1 MVAPV
6 GRSLGWRI
14 LSIVICPL
22 SANRRALLHLL
33 VSRHW
38 PQVWATPLY
47 AVQRRWLGVEQT
59 AMPRVFGLPEIKRAP
74 GARVVLGRQVQLNSS
89 SVRTVA
95 ATLSGPVR
103 LAALS
108 ASARIVLEDGVGLN
122 GTSITARSKSIT
134 LGAGTIV
141 GPNVVIVDAD
151 FHAIWPPETR
161 STSPAIEAD
170 ADVTIGRNV
179 WIGMGSTILKGV
191 TIGDGAVIA
200 AGSVVTRDV
209 ASNSLAG
216 GSPARLIRAL
226 P

>member
-1 MVAPV
+1 MAALAR
-6 GRSLGWRI
+6 RSLVRRI
-14 LSIVICPL
+14 VSIVVCPL
-22 SANRRALLHLL
+22 SANRRALLHLM
-33 VSRHW
+33 VCRHW
-38 PQVWATPLY
+38 PQIWGTPLY
-47 AVQRRWLGVEQT
+47 VAQRWWLGVEQA
-59 AMPRVFGLPEIKRAP
+59 AMPQVFGRVEIKRAP
-74 GARVVLGRQVQLNSS
+74 GARIMLGNRVQLNSS
-89 SVRTVA
+89 SVRAVA
-95 ATLSGPVR
+95 ATLSGQVR

-122 GTSITARSKSIT
+122 GTSITARSRSIR

-151 FHAIWPPETR
+151 FHAVWPPETR
-161 STSPAIEAD
+161 ATSPAIESD

-209 ASNSLAG
+209 AGNSLAG
-216 GSPARLIRAL
+216 GTPARFIRSL

>member
-1 MVAPV
+1 M
-6 GRSLGWRI
+6 
-14 LSIVICPL
+14 
-22 SANRRALLHLL
+22 
-33 VSRHW
+33 
-38 PQVWATPLY
+38 PQVY
-47 AVQRRWLGVEQT
+47 
-59 AMPRVFGLPEIKRAP
+59 GLPEIKRAP
-74 GARVVLGRQVQLNSS
+74 GARIVLGRRVQLNSS

-108 ASARIVLEDGVGLN
+108 ASASILVEEGVGLN
-122 GTSITARSKSIT
+122 GTSITARSKAIRI
-134 LGAGTIV
+134 GAGTLV

-151 FHAIWPPETR
+151 FHAIWPPDAR
-161 STSPAIEAD
+161 AVSPAIESD

-179 WIGMGSTILKGV
+179 WIGMGSMILKGV

-209 ASNSLAG
+209 AANSLAG
-216 GSPARLIRAL
+216 GLPARFIRSL